1 MVKYY
6 FQDDNFIIEDYLH
19 ASKFSSF
26 LPGVAGIK
34 GKPLWAFYNNR
45 GQCMAGFGVTD
56 KDTPITPFD
65 SAELCYQNIALKS
78 FRTFIKIND
87 SKYIEAFSS
96 DSNNTKM
103 IINNSYISIE
113 EDTSDYFINITYST
127 ISNKKYPGLV
137 RNLSFK
143 SKLDGKNTFTI
154 VDGLPI
160 FFPHGLSNICYK
172 ELVSLMAAYCQ
183 VFGLN
188 DHMPFVKFKTST
200 GDCSIVSEVS
210 DGNAFVAIDEN
221 NERLNNFIDIRNVFG
236 DDSSLIKPL
245 NFLNKSYK
253 ELIKEEQQTENKLPC
268 AFSISNKILNKD
280 QECKISTVYGYFD
293 SEREFKEELGNI
305 KVSDIEDMIEETR
318 VLISNLLSPLDVKTG
333 NNLFNLYSKQSL
345 LDNNLRG
352 GFPISLTNDN
362 KNPYYVYSR
371 KHGDM
376 ERDYNSF
383 VIPSKYYSSGP
394 GNFRD
399 VLQNRRSDLY
409 LYPFIDDFNI
419 RLFFNLIQID
429 GQNPLNVSPTLY
441 KLEPYYKSVKL
452 DAEFINIL
460 KEGYVPSSLYEYL
473 DSKNIEDND
482 ELFKDIINHSSSEIK
497 ANFAEGYWVD
507 HWTYLVDLLEN
518 YRSVYPDKVNDLLLN
533 EGYKYFYSLVYVNPR
548 SEKYSYVDKN
558 TIRQYGAIDL
568 IKLKEECEKFNLDIK
583 KTYWLKDKKDNEV
596 KTNLLG
602 KIFNLIMVKFST
614 LDSMQMGIEMECEKP
629 GWNDA
634 MNGLPGM
641 FSSAMSES
649 VELLRLTNFLLNE
662 KELLKVESLS
672 LLEEQYELYSSL
684 KENINLLNSNKLSS
698 FEYWDKATSARETLR
713 EKAHYGVTGNVKSLS
728 SVELFDLLNNIKVIL
743 SKGIKKAKEIYN
755 GILPSYIIWK
765 VKDYELTDKVNHLG
779 YKVVKVKSF
788 ELVKI
793 PFFLEASARSFKLGK
808 EYADEK
814 EYNLIKKT
822 GAYDKKLKIY
832 KTCEDIDDAPFEIGR
847 VHAFTKGWLERE
859 CDFLHMTYKYLLGL
873 LKAGLYKEFYE
884 EIHNNLVCYMD
895 PYIYGR
901 SPIEN
906 SSFIVPSC
914 NPDKSIWGKGYF
926 ARLTGANA
934 EFLDML
940 FYMFIGENIFTYV
953 NDELVLSISPKLDKS
968 LFDEN
973 NECSITLFNGL
984 TIKVINTQRHG
995 INTYDKHEFKY
1006 VINNIEYKEV
1016 KGQLALDIRDG
1027 KVKEIIIKY

>member
-6 FQDDNFIIEDYLH
+6 FENDNFIIEDYLH

-45 GQCMAGFGVTD
+45 GQAMAGFGVTD

-78 FRTFIKIND
+78 FRTFIKINN
-87 SKYIEAFSS
+87 SKFIEAFSS
-96 DSNNTKM
+96 DSVNTKM

-113 EDTSDYFINITYST
+113 EDNKDYFIKITYST
-127 ISNKKYPGLV
+127 ISNRKYPGLV
-137 RNLSFK
+137 RLLSFK
-143 SKLDGKNTFTI
+143 SKLEGKNTFTI
-154 VDGLPI
+154 LDGLPI

-183 VFGLN
+183 VFGL
-188 DHMPFVKFKTST
+188 DEKMPFVKFKTST

-210 DGNAFVAIDEN
+210 DGNAYLSIDEN
-221 NERLNNFIDIRNVFG
+221 NTRLSNIIDLRNVFG
-236 DDSSLIKPL
+236 EDSSLIKPL
-245 NFLNKSYK
+245 NFIDKSYK
-253 ELIKEEQQTENKLPC
+253 ELLKEEQQTENKLPC
-268 AFSISNKILNKD
+268 AFSMLNKDLNKD
-280 QECKISTVYGYFD
+280 QECKISTVYGYFSSQD
-293 SEREFKEELGNI
+293 EFRNELGN
-305 KVSDIEDMIEETR
+305 VTTSNLEAMVEETR
-318 VLISNLLSPLDVKTG
+318 LLISDLLSPLNVETG

-352 GFPISLTNDN
+352 GFPISLTSDD

-409 LYPFIDDFNI
+409 LYPFVGDFNI
-419 RLFFNLIQID
+419 KLFFNLIQVD
-429 GQNPLNVSPTLY
+429 GQNPLNVAPTLF
-441 KLEPYYKSVKL
+441 KLEPYYKSIKL
-452 DAEFINIL
+452 DNDFIKSL
-460 KEGYVPSSLYEYL
+460 KEGYVPSTLYEYL
-473 DSKNIEDND
+473 CDHNIEDKD

-518 YRSVYPDKVNDLLLN
+518 YRSVYPDKVNSLLL
-533 EGYKYFYSLVYVNPR
+533 EKGYKYFYSLVYVNPR
-548 SEKYSYVDKN
+548 SEKYSYVNEN

-568 IKLKEECEKFNLDIK
+568 VKLKEECEKYNLDIK
-583 KTYWLKDKKDNEV
+583 KTYWLKDQKGNEIN
-596 KTNLLG
+596 TNLIS

-614 LDSMQMGIEMECEKP
+614 LDSMLMGIEMECEKP

-649 VELLRLTNFLLNE
+649 VELLRLVNFLLDE
-662 KELLKVESLS
+662 KDVLNIENIS
-672 LLEEQYELYSSL
+672 LLDEQYELYSSL
-684 KENINLLNSNKLSS
+684 NENIDLLNANKLTS
-698 FEYWDKATSARETLR
+698 FEYWDKVTSARETLR
-713 EKAHYGVTGNVKSLS
+713 EKCHYGVSGNEKSLDS
-728 SVELFDLLNNIKVIL
+728 AELFNLLDKIKVIL
-743 SKGIKKAKEIYN
+743 SKGINKAKKIYD

-793 PFFLEASARSFKLGK
+793 PFFLEASARSFKLGQEFAGVK
-808 EYADEK
+808 EYE
-814 EYNLIKKT
+814 LIKKT

-859 CDFLHMTYKYLLGL
+859 CNFLHMTYKYLLGL
-873 LKAGLYKEFYE
+873 LKAGLYKEFYN
-884 EIHNNLVCYMD
+884 EIKDNLVCYMD
-895 PYIYGR
+895 PSIYRR

-914 NPDKSIWGKGYF
+914 NPDKVLWGKGYF

-940 FYMFIGENIFTYV
+940 FYMFIGENMFTYK
-953 NDELVLSISPKLDKS
+953 NDELYLSISPKLDKS

-973 NECSITLFNGL
+973 NEASITLFNGL
-984 TIKVINTQRHG
+984 KIKVVTGKHK
-995 INTYDKHEFKY
+995 INTYDKHEFSY
-1006 VINNIEYKEV
+1006 VIDSKEYKEV

-1027 KVKEIIIKY
+1027 KVKEIIVKY